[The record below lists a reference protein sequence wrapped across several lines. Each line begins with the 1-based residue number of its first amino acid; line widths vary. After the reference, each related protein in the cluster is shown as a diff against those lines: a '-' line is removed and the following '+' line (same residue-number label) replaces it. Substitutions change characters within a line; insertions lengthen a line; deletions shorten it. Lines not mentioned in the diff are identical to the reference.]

1 VAHGEHPNRIERRTP
16 DLYDR
21 SRIRHVLLDSAD
33 EPGVDVPAEIRL
45 RAGMSQSGRSSGS
58 AVSAHLAGIS
68 NHVVGVILMI
78 VGVLALGIGL
88 VQSFAAGSASRP
100 AKPTV
105 RATRSTGRSQPMPPA

>member
-1 VAHGEHPNRIERRTP
+1 MAHGEHPNRIERRTP

-21 SRIRHVLLDSAD
+21 SRIRHVLL
-33 EPGVDVPAEIRL
+33 
-45 RAGMSQSGRSSGS
+45 GS